1 MTAGR
6 WLGRITEDLLAQ
18 CALSKCSAGGMS
30 ATKIKLHLGC
40 GKRLIPGFIHIDAA
54 DFPHIDYQHDIST
67 LPFIENDGVDL
78 IYACH
83 VLEYFDR
90 FEVQRVLKEWHRALK
105 PGGTLR
111 LAVPDL
117 ESLLLVYTKSR
128 DVGKVIGPLF
138 GRWEI
143 KPGLVVYHKTVYDF
157 ASLSQTL
164 AKAGFCPPQRYDWR
178 HTEHRDYDDFSQ
190 AYVPHMAKESGVLIS
205 LNVEAVKPG

>member
-1 MTAGR
+1 MNSTK
-6 WLGRITEDLLAQ
+6 IMKSTKTMD
-18 CALSKCSAGGMS
+18 S
-30 ATKIKLHLGC
+30 TKIKLHLGC
-40 GKRLIPGFIHIDAA
+40 GKRNIPGFIHIDLA
-54 DFPHIDYQHDIST
+54 DFPHIDYRHDIST

-83 VLEYFDR
+83 VLPYFDR
-90 FEVQRVLKEWHRALK
+90 FEVQPVLREWLRVLK

-111 LAVPDL
+111 LAVSDL

-128 DVGKVIGPLF
+128 DIGKVIGPLF

-143 KPGLVVYHKTVYDF
+143 KPGLVAYQKTAYDF
-157 ASLSQTL
+157 GSLSQTL
-164 AKAGFCPPQRYDWR
+164 TEAGFCSPRRYEWR

-190 AYVPHMAKESGVLIS
+190 AYVPHMAKDSGVLIS